1 VLRRRLPPASP
12 KGLAAVDAGLVRSG
26 IELAALTLVMSV
38 PFLRPAALLGV
49 MLLAAACQS
58 NPKQTVLNLDTTDP
72 KWMSRKC
79 IAHRKAAADYN
90 DGERTRAVV
99 GLADYAAPLVGTAA
113 SSLLSL
119 GKDPQRQALNERIK
133 RDCITPPRAQ
143 KTRSYTQSG
152 RKVTYKPKPYTG
164 QPRRP

>member
-1 VLRRRLPPASP
+1 M
-12 KGLAAVDAGLVRSG
+12 RSG
-26 IELAALTLVMSV
+26 IELAALTLAMSV
-38 PFLRPAALLGV
+38 SLLRPAALLAL

-79 IAHRKAAADYN
+79 VAHRKAAADYN

-113 SSLLSL
+113 SSLMSWR
-119 GKDPQRQALNERIK
+119 KDPQRQELNERIK
-133 RDCITPPRAQ
+133 RDCVTPPRAQ
-143 KTRSYTQSG
+143 RTRSYSQAG
-152 RKVTYKPKPYTG
+152 RKVTDKPKPYTG
-164 QPRRP
+164 QPRRR